1 MLEAFIIGV
10 VAGYAIAIPVG
21 PIAVLILRIGMRDGL
36 RAAMAAGAGTA
47 TADLIYA
54 TIAMLAGPALVTL
67 IAPVLL
73 PARLLA
79 AALLLFLALR
89 QLRTVDFTNDVTAT
103 STATTRRVYVTVLAL
118 TLLNPATVIYFATLA
133 VGLPHIASDLAARAL
148 FVVAAALASLSWQWL
163 LAASGS
169 ALHGRVPPR
178 LGRITGIASSAI
190 IAALAVKIASDAF
203 AV

>member
-89 QLRTVDFTNDVTAT
+89 QLRTVDFTGTAREPAAAGRT
-103 STATTRRVYVTVLAL
+103 YATVLAL

-133 VGLPHIASDLAARAL
+133 VGLPDIASDLAARAL

-178 LGRITGIASSAI
+178 LGRMTGIASSAI

-203 AV
+203 AA

>member
-1 MLEAFIIGV
+1 MLEAFAIGAL
-10 VAGYAIAIPVG
+10 AGYAIAIPVG

-36 RAAMAAGAGTA
+36 RAAMAAGAGAA

-54 TIAMLAGPALVTL
+54 SGAMLAGPALVAL
-67 IAPVLL
+67 ITPVLL

-79 AALLLFLALR
+79 AALLLALALR
-89 QLRTVDFTNDVTAT
+89 QLRSADFAVQGREPAPAGRTYA
-103 STATTRRVYVTVLAL
+103 TVLAL
-118 TLLNPATVIYFATLA
+118 TLVNPATVIYFATLA
-133 VGLPHIASDLAARAL
+133 VGLPNIAADLAARAL
-148 FVVAAALASLSWQWL
+148 FVTGVVLASLSWQWL

-178 LGRITGIASSAI
+178 LSRITAIAGSAI

-203 AV
+203 GG